1 MNTSDG
7 LRALLLRHDLIP
19 TGDSKIDIELARQV
33 MPRSYNNDKTRNR
46 ATQQLFTQKSKS
58 EKASGAVERRVE
70 AEKDD

>member
-7 LRALLLRHDLIP
+7 LRALLLRHDLTP

-46 ATQQLFTQKSKS
+46 TTQQLSTQAGESK
-58 EKASGAVERRVE
+58 KASGA
-70 AEKDD
+70 AK